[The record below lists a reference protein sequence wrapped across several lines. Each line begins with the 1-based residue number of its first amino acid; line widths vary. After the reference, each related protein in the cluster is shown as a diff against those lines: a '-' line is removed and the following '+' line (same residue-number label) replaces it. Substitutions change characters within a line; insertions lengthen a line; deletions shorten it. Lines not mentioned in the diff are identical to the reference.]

1 MSSKTESLQ
10 NDLPVLLTP
19 NEVAETGIMSEYSVR
34 KGIADG
40 SIPYIK
46 IGNRFHV
53 NFTKLLEMIDG
64 C

>member
-1 MSSKTESLQ
+1 MSKRTDSLR
-10 NDLPVLLTP
+10 DDFPVLLTP
-19 NEVAETGIMSEYSVR
+19 NEVAETGIMSEHSIR

-46 IGNRFHV
+46 IGNRFKV
-53 NFTKLLEMIDG
+53 NFTKLLEMIDE